1 MYMQYSNKVCF
12 SVSGRRALFSDP
24 LTRVGGEKFTYPIPT
39 YEALKGIAE
48 SIFWKPT
55 FVWVIDRVRIMKRI
69 ETECVGV
76 RPILYGGGNTLSMYT
91 YLKEPKYIVEAHFE
105 WNECRAD
112 LECDRN
118 ENKHFYIAKRMI
130 EKGGRRDI
138 FLGTREC
145 QGYVEPCGFF
155 DTAGDYDNS
164 GEQSFALMVHGI
176 DYPDEYGDDKL
187 RLRMWYPKMVNG
199 VIDFP
204 RPEDCTVR
212 RVIKKSSVKTFSAG
226 ENFSPID
233 DLFLQEGGVPE

>member
-1 MYMQYSNKVCF
+1 MNNSIVFRLWGNF
-12 SVSGRRALFSDP
+12 ALFTDP
-24 LTRVGGEKFTYPIPT
+24 ITKIGGEKCSYHIPT
-39 YEALKGIAE
+39 YEALKGIVR
-48 SIFWKPT
+48 SIYWKPT
-55 FVWVIDRVRIMKRI
+55 FIWYIDKIRIIKQIR
-69 ETECVGV
+69 TQTKGV
-76 RPILYGGGNTLSMYT
+76 KPLNYSEGGNTLAFYN
-91 YLKEPKYIVEAHFE
+91 YLSNVEYQIQAHFE
-105 WNECRAD
+105 WNMHLPE
-112 LECDRN
+112 LINDRIDG
-118 ENKHFYIAKRMI
+118 KHYEIAQKLLKR
-130 EKGGRRDI
+130 GGRRDI

-212 RVIKKSSVKTFSAG
+212 RVIRKSSVKTFSAG